1 MTYEGE
7 VEVLFC
13 CLPPDTK
20 CEWAHLRR
28 FVDDYNSAHGTAYS
42 HTDCLDVSERNSP
55 QPEVLLDAP
64 GEQSLVVERK
74 SVAWPSGEYFADH
87 RHERELTSLVRDLIH
102 TADGS
107 FSESLFEL
115 TFPAAALKGK
125 TKGEIRAAARQ
136 IADQIRSSRD
146 AAKSQRGVA
155 DRQPIPWHFGP
166 ARSVDEDESQ
176 PGAWLRVQVEDAELD
191 FGSSPDEF
199 RRQRKSAREGYAA
212 EFRCCAEAATKKFAA
227 YGHCRRVL
235 AVQFF
240 GSSWMA
246 DRVSDNELVEIV
258 RTGEISTVIDEVWV
272 AYHEWVSASDY
283 EVAWRRVR

>member
-1 MTYEGE
+1 MTHEGE
-7 VEVLFC
+7 IEVLFC

-20 CEWAHLRR
+20 CEWANLQR

-74 SVAWPSGEYFADH
+74 SVAWPPGEYFADH
-87 RHERELTSLVRDLIH
+87 RHERELANLVLDQIH

-115 TFPAAALKGK
+115 TVPAAALKGK

-166 ARSVDEDESQ
+166 ARSVDEDERQS
-176 PGAWLRVQVEDAELD
+176 GAWLRVQVVDAELD

-212 EFRCCAEAATKKFAA
+212 EFRRCAEAATKKFAA

-258 RTGEISTVIDEVWV
+258 RTGEISTAIDEVWV

-283 EVAWRRVR
+283 EVAWRHVR